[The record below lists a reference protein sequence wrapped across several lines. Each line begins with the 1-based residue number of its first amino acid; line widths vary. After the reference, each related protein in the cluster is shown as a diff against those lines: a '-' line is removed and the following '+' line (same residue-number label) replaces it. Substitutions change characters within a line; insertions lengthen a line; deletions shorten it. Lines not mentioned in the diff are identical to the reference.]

1 MSTYTQYATICSW
14 HLLKWK
20 NNPEF
25 PEVNENMDFA
35 VNILL
40 LNEALASLLFCRL
53 RDLKTKLNPE
63 VKQSCNPQVT
73 GYMLQTSRYPE
84 QQMEGYIS
92 VLTVSHLKASLC
104 AFRSYTCKQQ
114 INRSFTVYYL
124 SSYIYIIFVLS
135 TVNTCAIWSRSSRN
149 KVTLLQKKISL
160 C

>member
-1 MSTYTQYATICSW
+1 
-14 HLLKWK
+14 
-20 NNPEF
+20 
-25 PEVNENMDFA
+25 MDFA

-40 LNEALASLLFCRL
+40 LDEALASLLFCRL
-53 RDLKTKLNPE
+53 RDSKTKLNPE

-92 VLTVSHLKASLC
+92 ILTVSHLKALLC
-104 AFRSYTCKQQ
+104 AFRSYMCKQQ

-135 TVNTCAIWSRSSRN
+135 TVNTCYMIQVFKKQGDPFTEKN
-149 KVTLLQKKISL
+149 ITLITCLDSEAPQLPRYRTMQYITIQP
-160 C
+160 